1 MSLMRKM
8 RRKSN
13 KVKRK
18 SLNKLLIKK
27 HKISITMKIRKYNH
41 QIIMIKKMTKKENKT
56 STKIMKVKNNNK
68 KSTKRKIKN
77 RN

>member
-1 MSLMRKM
+1 
-8 RRKSN
+8 
-13 KVKRK
+13 
-18 SLNKLLIKK
+18 
-27 HKISITMKIRKYNH
+27 
-41 QIIMIKKMTKKENKT
+41 MTKKENKT